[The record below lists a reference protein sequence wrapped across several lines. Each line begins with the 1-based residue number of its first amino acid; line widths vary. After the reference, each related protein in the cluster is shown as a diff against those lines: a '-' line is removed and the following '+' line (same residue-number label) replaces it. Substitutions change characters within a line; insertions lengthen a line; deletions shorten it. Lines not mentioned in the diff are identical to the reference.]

1 MTNRTITNRT
11 MTNRTT
17 TNNRGKLQVLAYL
30 RACLLGM
37 SLLFPHFSI
46 AQEDPLQLSIDA
58 ASNALQELDDKAA
71 ACLPGSTR
79 STSSDEAKQSCD
91 DFLSAI
97 DGELMAS
104 YLDHCATLKS
114 WRDNFVSQVANS
126 TTEIENS
133 EEMLRRLIGVEFTCG
148 QNALPLRT
156 RYVVTAFSQL
166 QAGKNMQVDAKLS
179 RRLAELNFATM
190 EERAR
195 VLLQQSVGQQQS
207 RSQLETERQ
216 SNSLEIELIRQQIRN
231 SPPPN

>member
-1 MTNRTITNRT
+1 MT
-11 MTNRTT
+11 
-17 TNNRGKLQVLAYL
+17 NRGKLQALAYL
-30 RACLLGM
+30 PACLLGM
-37 SLLFPHFSI
+37 ALLFPYFSI
-46 AQEDPLQLSIDA
+46 AQEDPPQLSIDA

-71 ACLPGSTR
+71 ACLSGSS
-79 STSSDEAKQSCD
+79 STSADEAKQSCD
-91 DFLSAI
+91 AFLSAI

-104 YLDHCATLKS
+104 YLGHCAALRS
-114 WRDNFVSQVANS
+114 WRDSFVSQVANS

-133 EEMLRRLIGVEFTCG
+133 EEMLRRLIAVEFNCG

-195 VLLQQSVGQQQS
+195 LLLQQSVRQQQS
-207 RSQLETERQ
+207 RNQLETERQ
-216 SNSLEIELIRQQIRN
+216 SNSLENELIRQQIRN
-231 SPPPN
+231 SQPPN